1 MKVRKYTSFHKDFIW
16 NKSYLPSCMLAINF
30 QMEIKIWGH
39 RNSQILIK
47 PTYKEIFRSGHPL
60 WCGKYITGAHKKKK
74 RKKRRLLIWKWN
86 SMKNWEVYT
95 VCCEITGKWRPNGFQ
110 VGTVFYE
117 HFSKTGTNVMLIEVL
132 PAVSQP
138 QKKPNINGKFQI
150 VSEIFEKPTRNNFQT
165 NMSSCKIF
173 TAKCNIILFLSTLIL
188 WPKNIVFCF

>member
-117 HFSKTGTNVMLIEVL
+117 HFSDFQCWTLLAMNWNVILL
-132 PAVSQP
+132 P
-138 QKKPNINGKFQI
+138 
-150 VSEIFEKPTRNNFQT
+150 IFLRDWWK
-165 NMSSCKIF
+165 
-173 TAKCNIILFLSTLIL
+173 LG
-188 WPKNIVFCF
+188 VV